1 MERSDANSSKELTDK
16 FGARFLEVCCPWLDG
31 SWLVVVARD
40 ILADPILV
48 WGPDEQDVGNFVAGD
63 KDSGVGAG
71 TSLEN
76 LFTRSESKSSSL
88 LITVGSRIECVQVA
102 GDELGDE
109 EPGMWQAVAL
119 GSIEEPELE
128 GGGIEE
134 VGNWLE
140 GFDCFAF
147 SDQ

>member
-1 MERSDANSSKELTDK
+1 MGFSAVSMERSDANSSKELTDK
-16 FGARFLEVCCPWLDG
+16 FGATLLEACCPWLEG

-48 WGPDEQDVGNFVAGD
+48 CGPDVQDVGNFVAAD
-63 KDSGVGAG
+63 KNSGVGAG

-76 LFTRSESKSSSL
+76 LFTRSKSKSSSL

-109 EPGMWQAVAL
+109 EPGM
-119 GSIEEPELE
+119 
-128 GGGIEE
+128 
-134 VGNWLE
+134 
-140 GFDCFAF
+140 
-147 SDQ
+147 